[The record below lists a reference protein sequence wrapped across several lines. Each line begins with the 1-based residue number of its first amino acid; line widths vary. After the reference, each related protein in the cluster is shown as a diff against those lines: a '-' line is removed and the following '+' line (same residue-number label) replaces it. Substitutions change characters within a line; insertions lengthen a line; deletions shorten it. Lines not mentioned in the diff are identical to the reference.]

1 MTGVATAVVT
11 VAGLAGCAM
20 PAAESAG
27 PQQSPGTVHGSAL
40 PASSSPAGSVP
51 GSSGVWKSP
60 IRCPAVADVSAA
72 TGIPGLTVAGRN
84 ITNAA
89 GEAACVY
96 ASANDSGSVLIKH
109 PPIQVGS
116 TPGTLGQF
124 RQALGA
130 VEPVTDAPEY
140 GAGAF
145 LTGSG
150 GTCWLYANFGDG
162 KLIDI
167 QVSLFTANGTT
178 QQACAGVR
186 HTAQLLTR

>member
-1 MTGVATAVVT
+1 MTGAAIAAVT
-11 VAGLAGCAM
+11 VAGLAGCAS
-20 PAAESAG
+20 PAARSAG
-27 PQQSPGTVHGSAL
+27 PQQSPGTMHGSAL

-116 TPGTLGQF
+116 TPGTLDQF

-130 VEPVTDAPEY
+130 VEPVVDAPAY

-150 GTCWLYANFGDG
+150 GACWLYANFGDG
-162 KLIDI
+162 MLIDI
-167 QVSLFTANGTT
+167 QVSLFTPNGTT
-178 QQACAGVR
+178 QKACADVR
-186 HTAQLLTR
+186 HTAQLLIN